1 MNPAASS
8 ESATPIAD
16 ARRRHRLADIAVRTG
31 IPLMATTG
39 SVTVRCPMPNHG
51 HPDRTPSM
59 RLFLD
64 DDHFYCFG
72 CHARGDVI
80 QWVRSTNSLSVR
92 DAIRLLDSGQ
102 PILNA
107 WVARSDAE
115 WRPRRSGPSDG
126 PDQGRTPRH
135 EVLAVLEAAWGCYST
150 GEGHR
155 VGASYLASR
164 GIDIAVLEHFTGRPE
179 VGHTLPGFRGLVEL
193 LRADGFTADQL
204 VDAGLVRR
212 AVESGHTIDAYRQRV
227 LVPVRTENGDVC
239 GLVGRSVGRTDAPK
253 YLNPPRTVVYD
264 KSLNLYS
271 PLPAPPNR
279 RGTAVVVEGTLDA
292 LAVATAALRA
302 GLSGWLWPVTQSGR
316 ELSGPQIERIL
327 TLTAGPP
334 LLALDADTAGREAT
348 ERLSRAFAARN
359 RTTTKARLPEGHD
372 PASWLSAACGSSR
385 QATRVALA
393 TLTGVDA
400 PWLRSS
406 WRLSSATDPAPL
418 IVPEVGL

>member
-8 ESATPIAD
+8 ELATPITD

-31 IPLMATTG
+31 IRLMATTG

-80 QWVRSTNSLSVR
+80 QWVRNANLLSLR
-92 DAIRLLDSGQ
+92 DAIRHLDSGQ

-107 WVARSDAE
+107 WAGRSDDE
-115 WRPRRSGPSDG
+115 WRPRRSVPSDG

-135 EVLAVLEAAWGCYST
+135 EVLAALEAAWSCYST
-150 GEGHR
+150 REGHR
-155 VGASYLASR
+155 AGAGYLASR
-164 GIDIAVLEHFTGRPE
+164 GIDIAVLEHFTCRPE
-179 VGHTLPGFRGLVEL
+179 VGHTLRGFRGLVEL
-193 LRADGFTADQL
+193 LLADGFTADQL
-204 VDAGLVRR
+204 VDAGLARR
-212 AVESGHTIDAYRQRV
+212 AIEGGDLIDAYRQRV
-227 LVPVRTENGDVC
+227 LIPVRTESGEVC

-253 YLNPPRTVVYD
+253 YLNPPRTAVYD
-264 KSLNLYS
+264 KSLNLYT
-271 PLPAPPNR
+271 PLPAPPDR

-302 GLSGWLWPVTQSGR
+302 GLSGQLWPVTQSGR
-316 ELSGPQIERIL
+316 ELSGAQIEQIL
-327 TLTAGPP
+327 AAIAGPP

-359 RTTTKARLPEGHD
+359 SATTKARLPEGHD
-372 PASWLSAACGSSR
+372 PASWLSAACGRSR

-400 PWLRSS
+400 PWLRRSG
-406 WRLSSATDPAPL
+406 RLSSATDSAPL